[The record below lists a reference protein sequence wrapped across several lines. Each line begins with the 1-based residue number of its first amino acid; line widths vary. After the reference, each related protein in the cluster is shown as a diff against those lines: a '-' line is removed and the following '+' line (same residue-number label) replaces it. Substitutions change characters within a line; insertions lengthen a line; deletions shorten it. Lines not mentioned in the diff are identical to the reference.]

1 MSDLKNILSNSNSID
16 EQLFQKYLAG
26 TANAEERFF
35 VENQMAEDTMVNEAI
50 EGLQNLKDPQLAQ
63 TYVTELNSQLQ
74 KQIGKRKKRQFNK
87 QIKEQSSTIIAII
100 VVLTISILTYFTIH
114 LLHHPPH

>member
-26 TANAEERFF
+26 TASAEERFL
-35 VENQMAEDTMVNEAI
+35 VENQMAEDAMVNDAI
-50 EGLQNLKDPQLAQ
+50 EGLQNFKDPQLAQ
-63 TYVTELNSQLQ
+63 TYVTQLNSQLK
-74 KQIGKRKKRQFNK
+74 KQIDKRKKRQSK
-87 QIKEQSSTIIAII
+87 RQIKEQSSTIIAII